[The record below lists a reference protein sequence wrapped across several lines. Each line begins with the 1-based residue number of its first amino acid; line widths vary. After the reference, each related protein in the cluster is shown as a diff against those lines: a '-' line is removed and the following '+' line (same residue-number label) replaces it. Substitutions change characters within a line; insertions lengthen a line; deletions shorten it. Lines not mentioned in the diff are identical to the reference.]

1 METKEK
7 NSGQIKQANTVKT
20 DKKAQQFVAGNP
32 VNTVSKKAEEQ
43 TEATKPE
50 ADKSGFVNVNE
61 QVQSK
66 QAETSNPQEEK
77 KEEPTKK
84 EIKANFEQ
92 EKPAPNLEQTLRKIK
107 DLHRLSNQRE
117 KLLETIE
124 TLDAFEVAQLDE
136 AEETNLNHFQGC
148 TLTIKDDTGRVFT
161 TKNPFIIDQTAKNIN
176 TLCVD
181 KLAEVE
187 GQISVT
193 L

>member
-7 NSGQIKQANTVKT
+7 NNGQVKQANSVKT
-20 DKKAQQFVAGNP
+20 DKKEPQFVAGNP

-43 TEATKPE
+43 TEPTKPE

-66 QAETSNPQEEK
+66 QAETPKPQEDK
-77 KEEPTKK
+77 KDEPTKK

-124 TLDAFEVAQLDE
+124 TLDAFEVAQLDD

-161 TKNPFIIDQTAKNIN
+161 TKNPFIIVQTAKNIN

-181 KLAEVE
+181 KLTEVE
-187 GQISVT
+187 GQISLT

>member
-7 NSGQIKQANTVKT
+7 NNGQVKQANTVKD
-20 DKKAQQFVAGNP
+20 DKKVPQFVAGNP
-32 VNTVSKKAEEQ
+32 VNSVSKKAEEQ
-43 TEATKPE
+43 TEAKKPKT
-50 ADKSGFVNVNE
+50 DKSTFVNVNE
-61 QVQSK
+61 EAKSNQV
-66 QAETSNPQEEK
+66 ETPKLQEEK

-84 EIKANFEQ
+84 EIKASFEQ

-124 TLDAFEVAQLDE
+124 TLDAFEVAQLDD
-136 AEETNLNHFQGC
+136 AEETNQNHFQGC